1 MLLDQSMGRIPVARI
16 TVDTPFL
23 TGTVDALCMENP
35 IYDLTVGNVE
45 GSRLPTMADFKIPLA
60 QAAETR
66 AQTRREKAA
75 FHKLIVPESISGISR
90 DEFIR
95 EQERDESLKPIVE
108 KIASVTIKHCK
119 GGGSSKFVR
128 KNNLIHREFSSPEG
142 KRYWQVVVPKRY
154 RSEVLRVAHES
165 SMAGHLGKAK
175 TTSRVVTEFY
185 WPGVNGD
192 VTRFCRSCDVCQ
204 KTVCKGRVTKVPLG
218 QMPLI
223 DTPFKRVAVDI
234 VGPIHPVTE
243 RKNRY
248 ILTLVDYGTRY
259 PEAVALPT
267 IETERVA
274 EALVDIF
281 SRVGVPEE
289 ILTDCG
295 AQFTS
300 DLMGE
305 ISRLLSIKQLNT
317 TPYHPMC
324 NGLVEKFN
332 GTLKNMLRKMCAER
346 PQDWDRYLNAV
357 LFAYR
362 EAPQESL
369 GFSPFELLYGRSV
382 RGPMRILREL
392 WTGDIANEEVK
403 STYQYVLDLR
413 DKLESTCKMAH
424 DELMRSRR
432 RYAKYYNRKA
442 RNRKFLVGDQVLLLL
457 PTSSNKLLVQWK
469 GPYRVKE
476 VKGDMDYKIDIDGN
490 VKTFHANMLKL
501 YVKRQSDKVEKGVLN
516 VVCAAVIEDD
526 VTDSDIEVSL
536 ECPLEVVGEG
546 IDKVD
551 VSAEFDEIPTSTN
564 QCSLG

>member
-1 MLLDQSMGRIPVARI
+1 MLLDQTMGRIPVARI
-16 TVDTPFL
+16 TVKTPFL
-23 TGTVDALCMENP
+23 TGTVDALCMDNP
-35 IYDLTVGNVE
+35 IYDLTIGNVE

-60 QAAETR
+60 QAVETR
-66 AQTRREKAA
+66 AQTGREKTV
-75 FHKLIVPESISGISR
+75 FRKLIVPESISGISR
-90 DEFIR
+90 DDFKQ
-95 EQERDESLKPIVE
+95 EQERDESIRTIVE
-108 KIASVTIKHCK
+108 KITSGAIKHCK
-119 GGGSSKFVR
+119 RGGSSRFVR
-128 KNNLIHREFSSPEG
+128 KNGLIHREFSAREG
-142 KRYWQVVVPKRY
+142 KKYWQVVVPQRY
-154 RSEVLRVAHES
+154 RSQVLRVAHES

-175 TTSRVVTEFY
+175 TTSRVVAEFY

-204 KTVCKGRVTKVPLG
+204 KTVCKGRVTRVPLR

-248 ILTLVDYGTRY
+248 ILTLVDYATRY

-332 GTLKNMLRKMCAER
+332 GTLKSMLRKMCAER

-362 EAPQESL
+362 EVPQESL
-369 GFSPFELLYGRSV
+369 GFSPFELLYGRTV

-392 WTGDIANEEVK
+392 WTGE
-403 STYQYVLDLR
+403 
-413 DKLESTCKMAH
+413 
-424 DELMRSRR
+424 
-432 RYAKYYNRKA
+432 
-442 RNRKFLVGDQVLLLL
+442 
-457 PTSSNKLLVQWK
+457 
-469 GPYRVKE
+469 
-476 VKGDMDYKIDIDGN
+476 
-490 VKTFHANMLKL
+490 
-501 YVKRQSDKVEKGVLN
+501 
-516 VVCAAVIEDD
+516 
-526 VTDSDIEVSL
+526 
-536 ECPLEVVGEG
+536 
-546 IDKVD
+546 
-551 VSAEFDEIPTSTN
+551 
-564 QCSLG
+564 